1 MAVYRSHAT
10 HHRPRDVLKQIFPD
24 RVRLNTLN
32 SIFYSWVA
40 HDAGDASH
48 QLSKR
53 MPAPYNLPY
62 HEQKFTILYDHD
74 RFKYRSTVVFADLQ
88 GYPRIEIKLS
98 NDGFIFP
105 QSGSLTLDPT
115 YSQQWHFAPKAQGLG
130 QAFPR
135 YS

>member
-32 SIFYSWVA
+32 SIFYSWVP
-40 HDAGDASH
+40 HDARDASH

-98 NDGFIFP
+98 NDVI
-105 QSGSLTLDPT
+105 
-115 YSQQWHFAPKAQGLG
+115 LG
-130 QAFPR
+130 RNP
-135 YS
+135 